1 MTTKLSE
8 LFITGCDKNTRW
20 MLPWFYKNFQTH
32 NPTANLHVFD
42 FDKGNGWF
50 QKPQAM
56 SDAVKMAHKV
66 CWLDTDC
73 EVRADL
79 SGIFDLLDDNKLS
92 MVEDEPWS
100 VRRHQRWHNSG
111 VVAFKGSPSILSYWA
126 REANMLIEDRGPM
139 YGDQDILHE
148 LVREG
153 LNREIHIRT
162 LPKTWNTLRL
172 DLLDN
177 KAPKDI
183 KIMHW
188 TGAKG
193 KDEIRRQIDE

>member
-1 MTTKLSE
+1 
-8 LFITGCDKNTRW
+8 
-20 MLPWFYKNFQTH
+20 
-32 NPTANLHVFD
+32 
-42 FDKGNGWF
+42 
-50 QKPQAM
+50 
-56 SDAVKMAHKV
+56 
-66 CWLDTDC
+66 
-73 EVRADL
+73 VRADL
-79 SGIFDLLDDNKLS
+79 SGIFKQLDTNKLS

-100 VRRHQRWHNSG
+100 VRKHERWHNSG
-111 VVAFKGSPSILSYWA
+111 VVAFEGSPAILSYWA
-126 REANMLIEDRGPM
+126 REANVLTEDRGPM

-177 KAPKDI
+177 TAPKDI

-188 TGAKG
+188 TGGKG
-193 KDEIRRQIDE
+193 KDEIRKQINE

>member
-32 NPTANLHVFD
+32 NPEANLHVFD
-42 FDKGNGWF
+42 FDEGNGWF

-111 VVAFKGSPSILSYWA
+111 VVAFKGSPAILSYWA
-126 REANMLIEDRGPM
+126 REANVLTEDRGPM

-172 DLLDN
+172 DLIDN

-188 TGAKG
+188 TGRKG
-193 KDEIRRQIDE
+193 KDEIRKQINE